1 MANVKLPASVGM
13 SKFVSGEWK
22 LKQIKD
28 WIEEGLLAAPSRPL
42 IDQMVESNEMT
53 DDQRNQ
59 LIKAEVISAK
69 ASVAQVK
76 REFVNQQQKDVY
88 DLFVKGNNEFS
99 NFIKG
104 NEILQ
109 TIARMEFIDKDG
121 EPFKVIPSHYLKN
134 SAAAIDSFEKTN

>member
-22 LKQIKD
+22 LKQVKD
-28 WIEEGLLAAPSRPL
+28 WIDEGLLAAPSRPL
-42 IDQMVESNEMT
+42 VDQMVESGEMT

-59 LIKAEVISAK
+59 LIKNEVISAK
-69 ASVAQVK
+69 ASVMQVK
-76 REFVNQQQKDVY
+76 REFVSQRQKEVY

-109 TIARMEFIDKDG
+109 TIANMEFVGEDG
-121 EPFKVIPSHYLKN
+121 KPFKVIPSHYLKN
-134 SAAAIDSFEKTN
+134 TLAAIDSFERA